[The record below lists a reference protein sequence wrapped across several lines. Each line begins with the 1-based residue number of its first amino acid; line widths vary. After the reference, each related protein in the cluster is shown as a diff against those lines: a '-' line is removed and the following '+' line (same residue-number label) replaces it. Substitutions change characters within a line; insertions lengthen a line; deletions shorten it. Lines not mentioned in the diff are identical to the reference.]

1 MLNTRSTDLGQ
12 ISFYFNLSKSY
23 VLWENIFPSI
33 QNEDKIG
40 YVLDTALS
48 INTFTVT
55 MNVCCSL
62 LSLTVKKYTIVT
74 KAPRNVMSN
83 CDYMY
88 SYACICI

>member
-12 ISFYFNLSKSY
+12 ISFYFNQSKSY

-55 MNVCCSL
+55 INVWF
-62 LSLTVKKYTIVT
+62 IIII
-74 KAPRNVMSN
+74 
-83 CDYMY
+83 DG
-88 SYACICI
+88 